1 MFFWFL
7 LRKNGNHIFIF
18 AAQKLVTVV
27 FIFAAQKLVTVV
39 FIFAAQKLVTVAFI
53 FAAQKLVTARVTP
66 TYGQTFHHPYLFFAD
81 LLMDILSVMDDIPYH
96 LHLKSVLN

>member
-7 LRKNGNHIFIF
+7 LRKNGNHI
-18 AAQKLVTVV
+18 

>member
-7 LRKNGNHIFIF
+7 LRKNGNHI
-18 AAQKLVTVV
+18 
-27 FIFAAQKLVTVV
+27 

-81 LLMDILSVMDDIPYH
+81 LLMDILCVMDDIPYH

>member
-39 FIFAAQKLVTVAFI
+39 FI